1 MASSLQLEKDGEKM
15 FAIYIKEYGY
25 YEGKIYQND
34 NEFYPE
40 AEIHSISEFTKIY
53 KTQYLAE
60 KAAKAIVKK
69 CTYIQD
75 FQVKIIQINKG
86 VK

>member
-1 MASSLQLEKDGEKM
+1 M
-15 FAIYIKEYGY
+15 FAIYIEEYGY

-60 KAAKAIVKK
+60 KAAKAIV
-69 CTYIQD
+69 
-75 FQVKIIQINKG
+75 
-86 VK
+86 

>member
-1 MASSLQLEKDGEKM
+1 M
-15 FAIYIKEYGY
+15 FAIYIEEYGY

-53 KTQYLAE
+53 CSSGRNKNPPALAVGS
-60 KAAKAIVKK
+60 VKSLLH
-69 CTYIQD
+69 I
-75 FQVKIIQINKG
+75 
-86 VK
+86 

>member
-1 MASSLQLEKDGEKM
+1 MAQALQLEKDGEKM
-15 FAIYIKEYGY
+15 FAIYIEEYGY

-60 KAAKAIVKK
+60 KAAKSIIRK
-69 CTYIQD
+69 CTYVQD
-75 FQVKIIQINKG
+75 FQVKIIQ
-86 VK
+86 VKEAIK

>member
-1 MASSLQLEKDGEKM
+1 MAQALQLEKDGEKM
-15 FAIYIKEYGY
+15 FAIYIEEYGY

-60 KAAKAIVKK
+60 KAAKAIVKNVLIYRIFK
-69 CTYIQD
+69 
-75 FQVKIIQINKG
+75 
-86 VK
+86 

>member
-1 MASSLQLEKDGEKM
+1 M
-15 FAIYIKEYGY
+15 FAIYIEEYGY

-69 CTYIQD
+69 MYLYTGFSSKNYS
-75 FQVKIIQINKG
+75 NK
-86 VK
+86 